1 MYTKNDLRDI
11 NHERAEIICEAITE
25 LKKRVVPGT
34 PYTARE
40 LSEMTGRIIPTSNF
54 EGCLRRGYHAL
65 IKREDRKALAGF
77 ENKYML
83 FGDWRADCYIH
94 KVGTRLI
101 TIKEYDEEGNLISE
115 YKKRRGRPYYTATF

>member
-11 NHERAEIICEAITE
+11 NYERARIICDAITE
-25 LKKRVVPGT
+25 LKRRVVPGT

-40 LSEMTGRIIPTSNF
+40 LAAMTEWRIPASNF
-54 EGCLRRGYHAL
+54 EDSLRRGYHAL
-65 IKREDRKALAGF
+65 KRREDKKAVAGF

-83 FGDWRADCYIH
+83 FGDWRAECDIH
-94 KVGTRLI
+94 REGSRLI

-115 YKKRRGRPYYTATF
+115 RQKRRGRPYFTATF